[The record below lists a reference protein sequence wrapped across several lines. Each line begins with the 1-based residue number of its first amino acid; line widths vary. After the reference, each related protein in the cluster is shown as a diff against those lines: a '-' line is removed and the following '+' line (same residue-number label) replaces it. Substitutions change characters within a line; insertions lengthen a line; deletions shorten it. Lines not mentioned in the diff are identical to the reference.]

1 MSDRGKRPCPAPDA
15 APAGL
20 DHTPPHRSRNDKRTS
35 MTEDTDITPAN
46 LPPDIWRGID
56 YLKGELKTLTTDP
69 GVYRMLNGKGEVLY
83 VGKARNLIR
92 RVGSYTQPNR
102 LSNRIM
108 RMVSETE
115 KLEVIVTKS
124 EIEALLL
131 ESNLIKKMKPRY
143 NILLRDDKSLPQ
155 ILLTADHDFGQLTK
169 HRGRKT
175 RKGDYFGPFASA
187 GSVNRTVADLARAFM
202 LRTCSDS
209 VFSTRTRPC
218 LQYQIKR
225 CTAPCV
231 GHVTKE
237 DYVKQMAQARRFL
250 SGGSAEI
257 QREYAKRMHDAAET
271 LEFETAAIW
280 RNRIRALTGIQ
291 ANQDI
296 NLPNLPDADII
307 ALAQSGD
314 RSCIQIF
321 FIRSGSNY
329 GNRSYFLSHNR
340 ETPPEEVLGAFL
352 GQFYEDKEPPPH
364 ILVSD
369 EPAEKQLI
377 EEALSEQAGR
387 VVHIQRPQRG
397 PRTKLT
403 QMASRNAEEALAR
416 HMANAASQRRLLG
429 ELAEAFDMDEPPKRV
444 EVYDNS
450 HIQGKHAV
458 GGMIVAGPDGFN
470 KAAYRRFNIRDEGKH
485 ATNLG
490 DDFAM
495 MRQVIHRRFARALK
509 EDPDR
514 ISGNWPD
521 LMLIDGGK
529 GQLSAV
535 NDVMDDLGITDIT
548 VVAISKGPDRNAG
561 REQFHMRDRSSFTLP
576 PHASAMHFL
585 QRLRDE
591 AHRYAIGTHRA
602 KRQKSELTS
611 PLDAVPGIGPKRK
624 KALLAHFGSA
634 RAVSAAGLKD
644 LEAVDGISKKFAQQI
659 YDWFYGGQ

>member
-1 MSDRGKRPCPAPDA
+1 MSPSNDA
-15 APAGL
+15 RHQQEIADLTNGQ
-20 DHTPPHRSRNDKRTS
+20 D
-35 MTEDTDITPAN
+35 DITAIN
-46 LPPDIWRGID
+46 LPPDIWRGIS
-56 YLKGELKTLTTDP
+56 YLKTELKTLTSDP
-69 GVYRMLNGKGEVLY
+69 GVYRMLNGIGEVLY
-83 VGKARNLIR
+83 VGKARNLVR
-92 RVGSYTQPNR
+92 RVTNYTQPNR

-155 ILLTADHDFGQLTK
+155 ILLTADHEFGQLTK

-202 LRTCSDS
+202 LRTCTDT
-209 VFSTRTRPC
+209 VFTSRTRPC

-231 GHVTKE
+231 GHVTKL
-237 DYVKQMAQARRFL
+237 DYDKQMAQARRFL

-257 QREYAKRMHDAAET
+257 QREYAERMHSAAEK

-307 ALAQSGD
+307 APARSGD

-329 GNRSYFLSHNR
+329 GNRSYFLNHNQD
-340 ETPPEEVLGAFL
+340 TSTDEVLGAFL
-352 GQFYEDKEPPPH
+352 GQFYEDKEPPPY
-364 ILVSD
+364 ILVSED
-369 EPAEKQLI
+369 PVDKDLLEQ
-377 EEALSEQAGR
+377 ALSAQAGR
-387 VVHIQRPQRG
+387 TVHITRPQRG

-403 QMASRNAEEALAR
+403 EMARRNAEEALAR
-416 HMANAASQRRLLG
+416 HLANAASQKRLLV
-429 ELAEAFDMDEPPKRV
+429 ELADVLDLDEAPQRV
-444 EVYDNS
+444 EIYDNS
-450 HIQGKHAV
+450 HIQGQHAV
-458 GGMIVAGPDGFN
+458 GAMVVAGPEGFN
-470 KAAYRRFNIRDEGKH
+470 KAAYRRFNIRDVGKH
-485 ATNLG
+485 GTDLG

-495 MRQVIHRRFARALK
+495 MRQVIHRRFERALK

-514 ISGNWPD
+514 TSGTWPD

-535 NDVMDDLGITDIT
+535 TTVMDDLGINDVA

-561 REQFHMRDRSSFTLP
+561 REQFHVRGRASFTLS
-576 PHASAMHFL
+576 PHSSAMHFL

-591 AHRYAIGTHRA
+591 SHRYAIGTHRA
-602 KRQKSELTS
+602 KRQKSELTN

-634 RAVSAAGLKD
+634 RAVAAAGLKD
-644 LEAVDGISKKFAQQI
+644 LEAVEGISKKFAQQI
-659 YDWFYGGQ
+659 YDWFYGGQA

>member
-1 MSDRGKRPCPAPDA
+1 MRDPA
-15 APAGL
+15 
-20 DHTPPHRSRNDKRTS
+20 TPE
-35 MTEDTDITPAN
+35 MTPTDGTLPTAN
-46 LPPDIWRGID
+46 LPPDIGRGIE
-56 YLKGELKTLTTDP
+56 YLRGELKTLSSDP
-69 GVYRMLNGKGEVLY
+69 GVYRMLNGVGEVLY
-83 VGKARNLIR
+83 VGKARNLAR

-115 KLEVIVTKS
+115 KLEVIVTTS

-131 ESNLIKKMKPRY
+131 ESNLIKQMKPRY
-143 NILLRDDKSLPQ
+143 NILLRDDKSLPL

-169 HRGRKT
+169 HRGRKS
-175 RKGDYFGPFASA
+175 RRGEYFGPFASA

-209 VFSTRTRPC
+209 VFSSRTRPC

-231 GHVTKE
+231 GHVTKGE
-237 DYVKQMAQARRFL
+237 YAKQMAQAHRFL

-257 QREYAKRMHDAAET
+257 QREYAARMHNAADN

-307 ALAQSGD
+307 ALARSGD

-329 GNRSYFLSHNR
+329 GNRSYFLTHNQDSAAG
-340 ETPPEEVLGAFL
+340 EVLGAFL
-352 GQFYEDKEPPPH
+352 GQFYENKEPPPH

-369 EPAEKQLI
+369 EPAEKALL
-377 EEALSEQAGR
+377 EDALSEHAKR
-387 VVHIQRPQRG
+387 AVHISRPQRG
-397 PRTKLT
+397 MRTKLT
-403 QMASRNAEEALAR
+403 TMASRNAEEALAR
-416 HMANAASQRRLLG
+416 HMANFTSQKRLLV
-429 ELAEAFDMDEPPKRV
+429 ELAEALDLEEPPQRI

-450 HIQGKHAV
+450 HIQGRDAV
-458 GGMIVAGPDGFN
+458 GGMIVAGPEGFN
-470 KAAYRRFNIRDEGKH
+470 KAAYRRFNIRDEGKN
-485 ATNLG
+485 AAEQG

-495 MRQVIHRRFARALK
+495 MRQVIGRRFERALR

-514 ISGNWPD
+514 LSNNWPD

-535 NDVMDDLGITDIT
+535 TSVMDDLGITDIA

-561 REQFHMRDRSSFTLP
+561 REQLHIRGRASFALP
-576 PHASAMHFL
+576 PHSSAMHFL

-591 AHRYAIGTHRA
+591 SHRYAIGTHRA
-602 KRQKSELTS
+602 KRQKTQLTS
-611 PLDAVPGIGPKRK
+611 PLDAVPGVGPKRK

-644 LEAVDGISKKFAQQI
+644 LEAVDGISKKFAHQL
-659 YDWFYGGQ
+659 YDWFYSGQS

>member
-1 MSDRGKRPCPAPDA
+1 MGDPATTNATSGATSGPTSGDETGRPV
-15 APAGL
+15 
-20 DHTPPHRSRNDKRTS
+20 
-35 MTEDTDITPAN
+35 N
-46 LPPDIWRGID
+46 LPPDIWRGIE
-56 YLKGELKTLTTDP
+56 YLKSELKTLSSDP
-69 GVYRMLNGKGEVLY
+69 GVYRMLNGVGEVLY
-83 VGKARNLIR
+83 VGKARNLAR

-155 ILLTADHDFGQLTK
+155 ILLTADHEFGQLTK

-175 RKGDYFGPFASA
+175 RKGEYFGPFASA

-209 VFSTRTRPC
+209 VFASRTRPC

-231 GHVTKE
+231 GQVTQG
-237 DYVKQMAQARRFL
+237 DYAKQMAQAHRFL

-257 QREYAKRMHDAAET
+257 QREYAARMHSAADK

-307 ALAQSGD
+307 ALARSGD

-329 GNRSYFLSHNR
+329 GNRSYFLTHNQDSAAD
-340 ETPPEEVLGAFL
+340 EVLGAFL

-369 EPAEKQLI
+369 DPAEKALL
-377 EEALSEQAGR
+377 EDALSEAAGR
-387 VVHIQRPQRG
+387 TVHISRPQRG
-397 PRTKLT
+397 ARTKLT
-403 QMASRNAEEALAR
+403 TMASRNAEEALAR
-416 HMANAASQRRLLG
+416 HMANAASQKRLLG
-429 ELAEAFDMDEPPKRV
+429 ELADALDLEEPPQRI

-450 HIQGKHAV
+450 HIQGRHAV
-458 GGMIVAGPDGFN
+458 GGMIVAGPEGFN

-485 ATNLG
+485 ATEQG

-495 MRQVIHRRFARALK
+495 MRQVINRRFERALK

-514 ISGNWPD
+514 LSGNWPD

-535 NDVMDDLGITDIT
+535 TNVMDDLGITDIA

-561 REQFHMRDRSSFTLP
+561 REQFHIRGRTSFTLP
-576 PHASAMHFL
+576 PHSSAMHFL

-591 AHRYAIGTHRA
+591 SHRYAIGTHRA

-644 LEAVDGISKKFAQQI
+644 LEAVEGISKKFAQQI
-659 YDWFYGGQ
+659 YDWFYSGQS